1 VFPPTLN
8 ITGNNMPKPS
18 ANNHSAGASV
28 PDGFMERLR
37 REPAH
42 RRRHTALIYAR
53 EVMAELR
60 EMRGVS
66 GVLLFAMEDDVE
78 SLGELLCT

>member
-1 VFPPTLN
+1 
-8 ITGNNMPKPS
+8 
-18 ANNHSAGASV
+18 
-28 PDGFMERLR
+28 MERLR

-42 RRRHTALIYAR
+42 RRRHAGLTYAR

-78 SLGELLCT
+78 SLGELLCSQTGEG